1 MNQLARL
8 ISAYRASFSG
18 LPRDVWLLAS
28 ALLVNRAGTM
38 VLPFLS
44 LYLTHDLG
52 LTAARAGLIIGCF
65 GLGSMVG
72 SYLGGWLSD
81 RVDPLKVQELSLFLS
96 GVGFLAFIL
105 LESLTSLIVG
115 VFSLAVIS
123 DAFRPA
129 LMAAV
134 AQRSGTE
141 NRARA
146 FALIRLAANFGMAV
160 GPAVAGMLAVYGYV
174 WIFVGDALT
183 CWAAAIML
191 FITFTPGSVARTL
204 EGDRD
209 KNSDNSPWRDPPFL
223 ALMFLVILLAM
234 TFFQVWSTV
243 PLYLQTF
250 FGMTEWEIGLLLALN
265 AGIIVATEMLLVRA
279 VEGRDRM
286 RVVGLGALMVCAG
299 LALLPFGPSSFVAV
313 LAMIVL
319 TFGEMLSMPFTNAVV
334 AERAGSGS
342 VGRYMGA
349 FSLAFSTAFVLG
361 PISGTFIYQNLG
373 PETLWFGIGTL
384 GIVLAFAFASLSRPL
399 RKPH

>member
-1 MNQLARL
+1 MNPLARL

-18 LPRDVWLLAS
+18 LSRDVWLLAG
-28 ALLVNRAGTM
+28 ALLVNRSGTM

-44 LYLTHDLG
+44 LYLTRDLG
-52 LTAARAGLIIGCF
+52 LPTARAGLVIGCF

-81 RVDPLKVQELSLFLS
+81 RMDPLKVQQLSLFLS
-96 GVGFLAFIL
+96 GVGFLAFIR
-105 LESLTSLIVG
+105 LESLTSLIAG

-134 AQRSGTE
+134 AHSSGTE

-146 FALIRLAANFGMAV
+146 FALIRLAANLGMAV
-160 GPAVAGMLAVYGYV
+160 GPAVAGMLAAYGYG

-183 CWAAAIML
+183 CWAAAVML
-191 FITFTPGSVARTL
+191 LITFKPGSVARTL
-204 EGDRD
+204 ERNRD
-209 KNSDNSPWRDPPFL
+209 KNSDDSPWRDPPFL

-243 PLYLQTF
+243 PLYLQSF
-250 FGMTEWEIGLLLALN
+250 FGMTERQIGLLLALN
-265 AGIIVATEMLLVRA
+265 AGLIVATEMLLVRA
-279 VEGRDRM
+279 VEGHDRM

-299 LALLPFGPSSFVAV
+299 LALLPFGPWSFVAV
-313 LAMIVL
+313 LSMIVL

-361 PISGTFIYQNLG
+361 PIAGTAIYQNLG
-373 PETLWFGIGTL
+373 PETLWLGIGTL
-384 GIVLAFAFASLSRPL
+384 GIFLAFAFASLSRPL
-399 RKPH
+399 RKPL